1 MSIEAEKTNTLALHG
16 GDPVIT
22 KAPVRANRWGATEL
36 ERLRGMVD
44 QPSLF
49 YWKNRQTE
57 AMLEEF
63 RKHYAFEHIMPCGS
77 CSAALHI
84 AVAAAGIGPGDEVI
98 TSAVTD
104 MGTVIGVLYQQ
115 AVPVFADID
124 PDTFNLDPRDV
135 EKKITSRTRAI
146 IVVHF
151 SGNPCEMEAFL
162 EIGRKHD
169 LLIIEDCAQAWGAT
183 YRGQPVGTMGDLGCY
198 SFDDFKHL
206 SCGDGGL
213 VASNR
218 EAIGKRLQP
227 FGDKGYDRS
236 GGPRNPAILAPNY
249 RMSEPQAAVAA
260 GQLEGLEEL
269 AAGRARMGDRLDARL
284 EGIPGVQ
291 IPKRDKGDRHTFWFY
306 TIKLDLG
313 QLSCDRDTFVKALNA
328 EGVLAN
334 DGSFPSTTY
343 QWRVFQE
350 HAFFNG
356 RWPLKEEGG
365 TEMDYSRVSC
375 PAAEFVIEQWFRLIL
390 FEGMDAAYLDGAAAA
405 IRKVAAHFRFS

>member
-1 MSIEAEKTNTLALHG
+1 MSSEAENTNPIALYG
-16 GDPVIT
+16 GDPVVLQ
-22 KAPVRANRWGATEL
+22 APEKTNRWGATEL
-36 ERLRGMVD
+36 ERLSEMVD

-57 AMLEEF
+57 AMLKEF
-63 RKHYAFEHIMPCGS
+63 RKHYPFEHVMPCGS

-98 TSAVTD
+98 TSSVTD
-104 MGTVIGVLYQQ
+104 MGTVIGVLFQQ
-115 AVPVFADID
+115 AVPVFAEID

-135 EKKITSRTRAI
+135 EKKITPRTRAI

-183 YRGQPVGTMGDLGCY
+183 YRGRPVGTMGDIGCY
-198 SFDDFKHL
+198 SFDDFKQL

-218 EAIGKRLQP
+218 DDIGRWLQP
-227 FGDKGYDRS
+227 FGDKGYDRG
-236 GGPRNPAILAPNY
+236 GGPRNPTILAPNY

-260 GQLEGLEEL
+260 SQLERLEEM
-269 AAGRARMGDRLDARL
+269 AVGRVWMGNFLDSRLK
-284 EGIPGVQ
+284 GIAGVQ
-291 IPKRDKGDRHTFWFY
+291 IPKRDPRDRHTFWFY
-306 TIKLDLG
+306 TIKLDLE

-328 EGVLAN
+328 EGVFAN
-334 DGSFPSTTY
+334 DGSFPTTTY

-356 RWPLKEEGG
+356 RWPLREEGK
-365 TEMDYSRVSC
+365 TEMDYSRVRC
-375 PAAEFVIEQWFRLIL
+375 PAAEGVIQEWFRLIL
-390 FEGMDAAYLDGAAAA
+390 FEGMDASYLDRAAAA
-405 IRKVAAHFRFS
+405 IRKVAAHFQAS

>member
-1 MSIEAEKTNTLALHG
+1 MSIEADKANSLALHG
-16 GDPVIT
+16 G
-22 KAPVRANRWGATEL
+22 KPVRAKAPEREDRWGLAEE
-36 ERLRGMVD
+36 ERLREMVG
-44 QPSLF
+44 QSSLF

-57 AMLEEF
+57 AMLEAF
-63 RKHYAFEHIMPCGS
+63 RKPYPFKHVMPCGS

-84 AVAAAGIGPGDEVI
+84 GVAAAGIGPGDEVI
-98 TSAVTD
+98 TSSVTD
-104 MGTVIGVLYQQ
+104 MGTVIGVLFQQ

-151 SGNPCEMEAFL
+151 SGNPCEMDAFL

-183 YRGQPVGTMGDLGCY
+183 YRGRPVGTMGDLGCY
-198 SFDDFKHL
+198 SFDDFKLL

-218 EAIGKRLQP
+218 DDIGARLQP

-236 GGPRNPAILAPNY
+236 GGPRNPTILAANY

-260 GQLEGLEEL
+260 GQLERLEEM
-269 AAGRARMGDRLDARL
+269 AAGRAWMGDHLDARL

-291 IPKRDKGDRHTFWFY
+291 TPERDKRDRHTFWFY
-306 TIKLDLG
+306 TIKLDLD

-343 QWRVFQE
+343 QWQVFQE

-356 RWPLKEEGG
+356 RWPLKEAGG

-375 PAAEFVIEQWFRLIL
+375 PAAEAVIRRWFRLIL
-390 FEGMDAAYLDGAAAA
+390 FEGMDASYLDDAAVA
-405 IRKVAAHFRFS
+405 IRKVAAHFRLS